1 MSWIQY
7 EHVVVNYR
15 INKQKKALKKKEKI
29 KTHIRK
35 LYKWIISSRLA
46 LLFTLHLW

>member
-15 INKQKKALKKKEKI
+15 INKQKKVLKKKGKNQNTYK
-29 KTHIRK
+29 KTI
-35 LYKWIISSRLA
+35 
-46 LLFTLHLW
+46 